1 MFQRRENLF
10 SDNSFITCGI
20 INSSIGI
27 IGLASE
33 TKDFVGELTENIS
46 YTKTSLVLSK
56 RGYGNGMGR
65 VFDGIRKRGG
75 T

>member
-1 MFQRRENLF
+1 MWYY
-10 SDNSFITCGI
+10 
-20 INSSIGI
+20 NSSIGI

-33 TKDFVGELTENIS
+33 TDNFVGELTKNIS

-65 VFDGIRKRGG
+65 VFDGIRKRGVHRERAKRFHDILLG
-75 T
+75 RI

>member
-1 MFQRRENLF
+1 M
-10 SDNSFITCGI
+10 
-20 INSSIGI
+20 

-33 TKDFVGELTENIS
+33 TDNFVGELTKNIS

-65 VFDGIRKRGG
+65 VFDGIRKRGVHRERG
-75 T
+75 NRIHDILLGRI